1 MYTKPQTAMEDLSY
15 DFDVR
20 GDYALFIEEKHF
32 TSDDDLD
39 EETKNEFLNCE
50 ATFFRVIDNGD
61 LADHTLPGGTARK
74 VRRGKQLLILQA
86 GSEPGDL
93 IISASAD
100 GLRPSKVKIKT
111 KD

>member
-1 MYTKPQTAMEDLSY
+1 MYTKPQTAMEDLSF

-50 ATFFRVIDNGD
+50 ATFFRVIDNGEQQSG
-61 LADHTLPGGTARK
+61 HGWIENGEI
-74 VRRGKQLLILQA
+74 VQWG
-86 GSEPGDL
+86 
-93 IISASAD
+93 
-100 GLRPSKVKIKT
+100 
-111 KD
+111 

>member
-50 ATFFRVIDNGD
+50 ATFFRVIHNGEQQSG
-61 LADHTLPGGTARK
+61 HGWIENGEI
-74 VRRGKQLLILQA
+74 VQWG
-86 GSEPGDL
+86 
-93 IISASAD
+93 
-100 GLRPSKVKIKT
+100 
-111 KD
+111 